1 MGPGEMFGVEEGV
14 EGLSYEASVSCHSR
28 VGQLFKISISVLR
41 KTHSTPFIR
50 TSQEN

>member
-28 VGQLFKISISVLR
+28 VGQLSKFPLVY
-41 KTHSTPFIR
+41 
-50 TSQEN
+50 